1 MGRKSS
7 PSPNIIKAPPAKT
20 PTLTQVPSQ
29 SLATQTALNEAS
41 NRQQRLNMEK
51 GAELDRVNAEFF
63 AGQDIRRTMATAG

>member
-20 PTLTQVPSQ
+20 PTLTQVPTQ

-41 NRQQRLNMEK
+41 NRQQRLNMEL
-51 GAELDRVNAEFF
+51 GAQLDRTNADFF
-63 AGQDIRRTMATAG
+63 ATQDI